1 MVDLSGWPR
10 HVTQLFNFNAAR
22 RAGSDLAGAMH
33 SPSRV
38 AGRSRRRQSILLPT
52 LLGIAAATWIGAYA
66 KADCE
71 DLFGDGFDSSALA
84 SVVSSSATLQT
95 TDGVTHTYY
104 YRIPTKPA
112 PLHGRPVLIWLH
124 GDGGSGNGYGSGFYP
139 FTDADAAILVTPSG
153 INQTWTHAADDL
165 PGMPQDSQFLSKMID
180 TLIAD
185 GVGGER
191 VDPNRI
197 YLGGESRGAF
207 MPYFLLQRESTK
219 MKFAAVA
226 VNAGLLYCQAG
237 DTDCDTDSSSPL
249 HHGAA
254 TPILHLHGTND
265 TAVEPPPTATFHNPV
280 DWNVDWRVFFPM
292 NLWAKQNGCFGGDN
306 STGND
311 SGVLQETYVANG
323 HAANRYDLTGWGA
336 SCSKYQLIL
345 VTNGGHVISN
355 QNGRIWSFLKGYC
368 RAGG

>member
-1 MVDLSGWPR
+1 MNSATGQIDVAQCVRDSQPCRKAIL
-10 HVTQLFNFNAAR
+10 
-22 RAGSDLAGAMH
+22 RAKSWRFVHA
-33 SPSRV
+33 
-38 AGRSRRRQSILLPT
+38 LL
-52 LLGIAAATWIGAYA
+52 LLIATTWTSASA
-66 KADCE
+66 WADCE
-71 DLFGDGFDSSALA
+71 DLFGDSFDAGALPALISGSS
-84 SVVSSSATLQT
+84 TLQT
-95 TDGVTHTYY
+95 TDGVTHAYY
-104 YRIPTKPA
+104 YRIPTTPV
-112 PLHGRPVLIWLH
+112 PLHGHAVLIWLH

-139 FTDADAAILVTPSG
+139 FTDADSAILVTPSG

-165 PGMPQDSQFLSKMID
+165 AGQPQDSQFLSDMID

-185 GVGGER
+185 GVAGER

-207 MPYFLLQRESTK
+207 MPYFLLQRPSTK

-265 TAVEPPPTATFHNPV
+265 TSVEPPPTATFHDPI
-280 DWNVDWRVFFPM
+280 DWNIDWRVFFPM

-311 SGVLQETYVANG
+311 DGVLQETYVANG
-323 HAANRYDLTGWGA
+323 HTAQRYDLSAWGA
-336 SCSKYQLIL
+336 SCSNYQLIL
-345 VTNGGHVISN
+345 VTDGGHVIGN